1 MENFNLAKDNWIR
14 VFDNGTKEVNLSEF
28 FKHAHEYEILVGDSR
43 QQDLSTLRFLLA
55 IVQRVYA
62 GESAKDLLKLG
73 KFDDRVQDYLNEYKN
88 RFDMFGETPF
98 YQVTKETYNKYAD
111 DKFKIKKEGKQTGT
125 VDVKQLNRNISE
137 SNNSPALFS
146 SATESHK
153 NDITMPELVRWLIAY
168 QNFTAVTDKSKAVL
182 NYPVKVSTGWLYK
195 IDPVYLSGSNLFETL
210 ILNFI
215 EESIPQKPT
224 WEWDVDDY
232 VAQIDKAP
240 DNIAQLYTLL
250 SRLIY
255 IDWKE
260 DKPMILATGLPMP
273 EKISDPMAMKS
284 VDKKGN
290 VYPRTRNLNQLHDYV
305 AFELDK
311 VFELP
316 IFDTLKILD
325 YKNKII
331 SVINNNYINNGNAPS
346 QLPVANIFEE
356 LKFNSNLF
364 YERRNEMLAV
374 SEISAAVINAYRT
387 LLYSVQKTRHSTLNK
402 KKLDRMSDEFKDKVF
417 DMIDDWLWNPT
428 SMYKFSEDI
437 ELLALNEM
445 NDEVEEQ
452 INSDDLKRME
462 IEEDPMPILKA
473 TEVYGYTIR
482 KIINQYKDVK

>member
-1 MENFNLAKDNWIR
+1 MEFNLVTDNWIR
-14 VFDNGTKEVNLSEF
+14 VYSNGTKEVSLSEF
-28 FKHAHEYEILVGDSR
+28 FKHAHEYEVLVGDSR

-73 KFDDRVQDYLNEYKN
+73 KFDDRVQDYLNDYKN

-111 DKFKIKKEGKQTGT
+111 DRFKIKKEGKQTGT
-125 VDVKQLNRNISE
+125 VDIKQLNRNISE
-137 SNNSPALFS
+137 SNNSPSLFS

-182 NYPVKVSTGWLYK
+182 GYPVKVSTGWLYK

-210 ILNFI
+210 ILNFT

-224 WEWDVDDY
+224 WEWYVNDY
-232 VAQIDKAP
+232 VAQVNEAP
-240 DNIAQLYTLL
+240 DNVSQLYTLL

-255 IDWKE
+255 IDWSN

-273 EKISDPMAMKS
+273 ENISDPMAMQNK
-284 VDKKGN
+284 DKKGN
-290 VYPRTRNLNQLHDYV
+290 AYPRTRNLNQLHDYV

-316 IFDTLKILD
+316 IFNTLKNIY
-325 YKNKII
+325 YKDRII
-331 SVINNNYINNGNAPS
+331 SIINNNYINNGNAPS
-346 QLPVANIFEE
+346 QLPVASIFEE

-364 YERRNEMLAV
+364 YEKRNEMLAV
-374 SEISAAVINAYRT
+374 SAMTSAVINTYRT
-387 LLYSVQKTRHSTLNK
+387 LLYNAQKTSYHSLNK
-402 KKLDRMSDEFKDKVF
+402 KKLDRMSDEFKDKAFEIV
-417 DMIDDWLWNPT
+417 DNWLWNPT
-428 SMYKFSEDI
+428 NMYRFADEI

-445 NDEVEEQ
+445 SDEVEEK
-452 INSDDLKRME
+452 ITSDDLKRME
-462 IEEDPMPILKA
+462 IEDEPMPILKA